1 MNQIPKAANNQRDV
15 RRGFC
20 RVSPRIA
27 GRIVGIAFIASVFIV
42 TLVDDVLLANFVI
55 PGDAK
60 ALARDIE
67 ANSNLFG
74 FAVFGY
80 LIVLAL
86 DSVIGLA
93 LFVVLKPAS
102 KNLALLTA
110 GLRLLYAGALAIGV
124 VALALQLIDAGG
136 YQAVKRWGYVS
147 FAFHIVILGYAILKT
162 DYVPNI
168 LGIFL
173 IIASGSYV
181 FFYVDLQLPDAVLI
195 LIMLTM
201 AIAELALSVWL
212 IFWGKSLPDASD
224 NGV

>member
-1 MNQIPKAANNQRDV
+1 M
-15 RRGFC
+15 
-20 RVSPRIA
+20 A
-27 GRIVGIAFIASVFIV
+27 GRIVGLAFIVSVLIV
-42 TLVDDVLLANFVI
+42 TLVDDLLLANFVI

-67 ANSNLFG
+67 ANSELFG

-102 KNLALLTA
+102 RNLASLTA

-124 VALALQLIDAGG
+124 VALAPQLIDADG
-136 YQAVKRWGYVS
+136 YEAVKRWGYVF
-147 FAFHIVILGYAILKT
+147 FALHILVLGYAILKA
-162 DYVPNI
+162 DYIPNT
-168 LGIFL
+168 LGILL

-181 FFYVDLQLPDAVLI
+181 FFYIDLQLPEAVLI

-201 AIAELALSVWL
+201 AVAELALSIWL
-212 IFWGKSLPDASD
+212 IVWGKSLPDAND
-224 NGV
+224 DRI